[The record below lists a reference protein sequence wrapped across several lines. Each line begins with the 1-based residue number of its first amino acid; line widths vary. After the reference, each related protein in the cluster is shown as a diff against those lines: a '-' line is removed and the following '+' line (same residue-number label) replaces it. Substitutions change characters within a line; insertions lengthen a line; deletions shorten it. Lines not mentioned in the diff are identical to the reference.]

1 MDLVLSSY
9 VRITVKC
16 SPTVVKGMNMKDIN
30 ISLMEINDLQE
41 SARVLS
47 VAMLDNPLH
56 YAVFQ
61 GKGEK
66 ERLEIG

>member
-1 MDLVLSSY
+1 
-9 VRITVKC
+9 
-16 SPTVVKGMNMKDIN
+16 MKDIN

-47 VAMLDNPLH
+47 IAMLDNPLH
-56 YAVFQ
+56 DAVFQ

-66 ERLEIG
+66 ERLEVEKSLLN